1 MLNTPLGPH
10 ATVINKIKI
19 FFCVIRVSFV
29 YFIEKHDSDL
39 LRVAPPRAE
48 GVCHTIST
56 LDARYEVERPARRGH
71 RLRVTPLSALSRGIL
86 HLLNLHGV

>member
-1 MLNTPLGPH
+1 M
-10 ATVINKIKI
+10 
-19 FFCVIRVSFV
+19 SD
-29 YFIEKHDSDL
+29 FIEKHDSDL

-71 RLRVTPLSALSRGIL
+71 GREHCVRVTTLSTVSWHSASAE
-86 HLLNLHGV
+86 NLHGV